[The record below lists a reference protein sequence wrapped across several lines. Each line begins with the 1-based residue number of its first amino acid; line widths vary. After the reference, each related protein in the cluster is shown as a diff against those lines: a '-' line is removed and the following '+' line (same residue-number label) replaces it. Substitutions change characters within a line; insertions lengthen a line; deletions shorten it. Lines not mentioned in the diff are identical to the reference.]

1 LKSKNGIAYFANTFE
16 KDTKTNTG
24 AINQKMG
31 YYEIPSFLCRVRQK
45 NLALTLS
52 VVLVLYSQPE

>member
-1 LKSKNGIAYFANTFE
+1 MQHRLLLLTFE
-16 KDTKTNTG
+16 KDLQKNKYG
-24 AINQKMG
+24 AIKKNG
-31 YYEIPSFLCRVRQK
+31 YYEIPLKFPCRVRQK